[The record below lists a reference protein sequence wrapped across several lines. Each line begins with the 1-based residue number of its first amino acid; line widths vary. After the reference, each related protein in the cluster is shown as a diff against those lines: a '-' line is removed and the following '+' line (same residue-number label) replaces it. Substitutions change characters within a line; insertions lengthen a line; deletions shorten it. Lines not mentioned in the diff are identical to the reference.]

1 MMQIFKLI
9 YNSFNFSV
17 LGAIMHDDIEKKII
31 SILSQQALIDE
42 TEISLESTPADLSL
56 DSLSIVE
63 IIFSIEEMFDITIP
77 FNANE
82 PSKSVFIIDN
92 VSTIVDGVKELIAE
106 KSRYS

>member
-1 MMQIFKLI
+1 MHLT
-9 YNSFNFSV
+9 NLA
-17 LGAIMHDDIEKKII
+17 LGAIMPDDIEKKII
-31 SILSQQALIDE
+31 SILAQQALVNE

-82 PSKSVFIIDN
+82 PTKSTFVIEN
-92 VSTIVDGVKELIAE
+92 VSTIVEGVKQLIAE
-106 KSRYS
+106 KSLYH

>member
-1 MMQIFKLI
+1 MHLT
-9 YNSFNFSV
+9 NLA
-17 LGAIMHDDIEKKII
+17 LGAIMPDDIEKKII
-31 SILSQQALIDE
+31 SILAQQALVNE

-82 PSKSVFIIDN
+82 PTKSTFVIEN
-92 VSTIVDGVKELIAE
+92 VSTIVEGVKELIAE
-106 KSRYS
+106 KSLYH

>member
-1 MMQIFKLI
+1 MHLTDLA
-9 YNSFNFSV
+9 S
-17 LGAIMHDDIEKKII
+17 GTIMTNDIEKKII
-31 SILSQQALIDE
+31 SILAQQALVNE
-42 TEISLESTPADLSL
+42 TDISLESTPADLSL

-82 PSKSVFIIDN
+82 PTKSTFVIDN

-106 KSRYS
+106 KSLRH